1 MSFDSINLDL
11 LLDEDLFSLDF
22 DNEVD
27 FDDLTSEFFP
37 NNDFPNTLE
46 INIDQEWN
54 NKLDTLT
61 ENLEKR
67 LDINIDPLLDTTTEK
82 FGENQKEKEKEK
94 EKELETVLGKNE
106 TNEQENKNEKQNSLP
121 STSKPK
127 PTSKYGDKV
136 ASKHRKR
143 KLKKKKKP
151 KKYNLRISPRNNKS
165 QFNDNTNQNQNQNMN
180 VSSNNN
186 NNTTINNNNNMSFDQ
201 SSSGSSIDTRF
212 NSIIVE
218 SGKDVFKF
226 LTGLLWVMAG
236 GASVREL
243 KPYTNQIA
251 LRVGKEFYAS
261 EEEIEKFKPQLQHL
275 LTNSRRTFT
284 EFILEILLGVLSL
297 SQISKIKNIKECNYD
312 FIENEEEPPQVSIDF
327 WNTLKGISKIKSET
341 TNMKKKNKKKKLT
354 KEELIENEKQVNLL
368 NDKLQL
374 IYEQIFTQ
382 EVIMFWFGK
391 RFVER
396 MSRFFEDEICKKFF
410 KNNLFYFGKSKFMLS
425 CLILHQELIQS
436 NGIAKQY
443 LKLIDL
449 PYQNNP
455 LNLYTNFRGK
465 KHELIKKLIAK
476 SGINAGKYWKVLSQE
491 YTEQL
496 PFKPNNIFDYFPFKD
511 IILNP
516 NLSNMCNT
524 GYYSTPK
531 TEKKRVVATKG
542 NSPKN
547 ILSIDWI
554 MKKN

>member
-1 MSFDSINLDL
+1 MSFNSINLDL
-11 LLDEDLFSLDF
+11 LLNDDLFSLDF
-22 DNEVD
+22 DNEDD

-37 NNDFPNTLE
+37 NNDFPNPLG
-46 INIDQEWN
+46 INIDQEWDHR
-54 NKLDTLT
+54 LECLTL
-61 ENLEKR
+61 NLGKR
-67 LDINIDPLLDTTTEK
+67 LDINIYPLLDTTTE
-82 FGENQKEKEKEK
+82 NQKEKENQKEI
-94 EKELETVLGKNE
+94 ETVLGKKE
-106 TNEQENKNEKQNSLP
+106 TDKKENKNEKQNSLP
-121 STSKPK
+121 KTSKPK
-127 PTSKYGDKV
+127 SKYGDKV

-165 QFNDNTNQNQNQNMN
+165 QLNDNTNLNQNQNQNVN
-180 VSSNNN
+180 VNN
-186 NNTTINNNNNMSFDQ
+186 NNTNKTTNNVNNMSFDQ

-297 SQISKIKNIKECNYD
+297 SQISKLKNVNECNYD
-312 FIENEEEPPQVSIDF
+312 FIENEEEAPQVSIDF

-354 KEELIENEKQVNLL
+354 KEELIENKKQVKIL

-391 RFVER
+391 RFVDR

-410 KNNLFYFGKSKFMLS
+410 KSNLFYFGKSKFMLS
-425 CLILHQELIQS
+425 CLILHQELIHS

-491 YTEQL
+491 YIEQL
-496 PFKPNNIFDYFPFKD
+496 PFKPNNIFDYFPFKE
-511 IILNP
+511 IISNP

-542 NSPKN
+542 DNSKN